1 MEKREHTEIWHSV
14 RKTEAEMLFAHI
26 FCRTEKEKEM
36 NHYVTG
42 TTIRRL
48 RENKKLTQKEL
59 ADTIGVSD
67 KTVSKWETGRGLP
80 DITLIEP
87 LAKALQVSVME
98 LLSGDCVTNLNRSA
112 NIRRSKIYVCP
123 ICGNIIRSIGNAVV
137 SCCGIALPAL
147 EAEEPD
153 EQHLIQAEVMD
164 GEYHV
169 FLNHPMTKDHYISFL
184 AYVTD
189 SSFELV
195 KLYPEGSAEARF
207 TARSWHGYIYAYCNR
222 HGLVK
227 IRL

>member
-1 MEKREHTEIWHSV
+1 M
-14 RKTEAEMLFAHI
+14 
-26 FCRTEKEKEM
+26 
-36 NHYVTG
+36 
-42 TTIRRL
+42 
-48 RENKKLTQKEL
+48 
-59 ADTIGVSD
+59 
-67 KTVSKWETGRGLP
+67 
-80 DITLIEP
+80 
-87 LAKALQVSVME
+87 
-98 LLSGDCVTNLNRSA
+98 
-112 NIRRSKIYVCP
+112 
-123 ICGNIIRSIGNAVV
+123 V
-137 SCCGIALPAL
+137 SCCGITLPAL

-153 EQHLIQAEVMD
+153 EQHLLQAEVMD

-207 TARSWHGYIYAYCNR
+207 TARSRHGYIYAYCNR